1 MINPMRTRTR
11 ELPDLDL
18 DTTTLDDATDTD
30 GGGRGLF
37 GNLLWTIALPVR
49 VAGGLVGVVVLAV
62 IGVVRGIMIP
72 IRLALSLTK
81 TIIQWASDLVYA
93 LWRLVLLV
101 VGAVVGLFR
110 FVLAALNA
118 TVGALVRLVLRLVGG
133 VLRSLL
139 WIFTLGRLSGAR
151 KAKKDAE
158 KRAEGDAVV
167 ELEE

>member
-18 DTTTLDDATDTD
+18 DTATLDEATDT

-49 VAGGLVGVVVLAV
+49 LAGGLVGVVVLAV

-72 IRLALSLTK
+72 VRLALTLTK
-81 TIIQWASDLVYA
+81 KIVQWASDLVYA
-93 LWRLVLLV
+93 VWRLVLLV
-101 VGAVVGLFR
+101 VGAVLGLFR
-110 FVLAALNA
+110 LVLAALNA
-118 TVGALVRLVLRLVGG
+118 TVGALVRLVFRLVGG

-139 WIFTLGRLSGAR
+139 WIFTLGKLSGAR

-158 KRAEGDAVV
+158 KHAEGDAVV